1 MIYAGDQAIQ
11 LPVRDIYDTQIM
23 LASINAA
30 RDMYERGQKQMEDF
44 YKKYG
49 DFFSPISSD
58 MDWYDQNVTGRARDF
73 IQNLYNNGVDPLRSA
88 EGRALIQQFVN
99 SVPVGEVNKR
109 KQAAAAAQ
117 EYIKAR
123 GELEAK
129 GLWNPEYEQ
138 YLLGGRTLET
148 WDTARDGLWNRTSP
162 GQYKDLN
169 AATYQWFDKLDKSY
183 LRTEGGYDY
192 FGVDE
197 AAMNKVLAS
206 QIPGFINSGIGGF
219 HYEMAKR
226 QLQAEGNADP
236 SSDEITKRLMRN
248 IISADSEVLNETRTM
263 NPEYNKELDWKYAQ
277 KEMALKNYYD
287 MQLQGL
293 KNAGRTGGDGSTGS
307 GSTAGSGNGTLD
319 EGGHNWDAE
328 LYGSIISNLTGNRWH
343 WTELG
348 PEEFAQ
354 ANKMIRSN
362 ATTWAAGIPSS
373 YNSNQYKDAFVNH
386 FSIQVDPQSFIKRMP
401 RNMTDSPNQFI
412 PTSYDIQNLMS
423 LDDIVKRTEGF
434 NKKKAQQGI
443 TTKWIKDKIAEVGID
458 RVVFEVEGQ
467 VYGAPFKNAT
477 NITPRQVVTVKILTP
492 KDPKTGAQS
501 VEQEIKAG
509 IKIGPQS
516 LGVELGETPTS
527 GHFGLGGVPS
537 IFQNTSIVTPINQG
551 IKLNTIPN
559 IFGTPET
566 GFGNYKVSKL
576 YGDSSQG
583 VKYNG
588 ILY

>member
-58 MDWYDQNVTGRARDF
+58 MDWYDQNVTGKARDF

-99 SVPVGEVNKR
+99 SVPVSEVNKR

-226 QLQAEGNADP
+226 QLQAEGNTDP
-236 SSDEITKRLMRN
+236 SSQQITDRLIKN
-248 IISADSEVLNETRTM
+248 IRSANSEVLNETRTM
-263 NPEYNKELDWKYAQ
+263 NPEYKSNLEYKQQVALENLKHSHNLDLYGIRYGDRRDGNGLGGRKSDITSYGQTLLLRGIQNFSGSVDPGSNGLQIALDFGRQVKQSYGFSEMPLAYVSKFSMNDAESTGAFSARFHGETSRFKDVPAGGVNLVPTQDMPLLYTEREMTSATLGYPGYRIGHNRNRRIIDQNKEDITGNSVMIPTGKVYTAP
-277 KEMALKNYYD
+277 
-287 MQLQGL
+287 MQDGTYSQFVQVKVG
-293 KNAGRTGGDGSTGS
+293 TGEY
-307 GSTAGSGNGTLD
+307 NETL
-319 EGGHNWDAE
+319 WYKVAE
-328 LYGSIISNLTGNRWH
+328 TEPSPTIPTQFRYGSAAPWRNDTDDKV
-343 WTELG
+343 
-348 PEEFAQ
+348 FAPYGF
-354 ANKMIRSN
+354 SV
-362 ATTWAAGIPSS
+362 IPSQ
-373 YNSNQYKDAFVNH
+373 NTINK
-386 FSIQVDPQSFIKRMP
+386 FSIQ
-401 RNMTDSPNQFI
+401 
-412 PTSYDIQNLMS
+412 
-423 LDDIVKRTEGF
+423 
-434 NKKKAQQGI
+434 
-443 TTKWIKDKIAEVGID
+443 D
-458 RVVFEVEGQ
+458 RGL
-467 VYGAPFKNAT
+467 NA
-477 NITPRQVVTVKILTP
+477 
-492 KDPKTGAQS
+492 A
-501 VEQEIKAG
+501 A
-509 IKIGPQS
+509 
-516 LGVELGETPTS
+516 
-527 GHFGLGGVPS
+527 GLGADPMH
-537 IFQNTSIVTPINQG
+537 QG
-551 IKLNTIPN
+551 TGYILDN
-559 IFGTPET
+559 IEEP
-566 GFGNYKVSKL
+566 
-576 YGDSSQG
+576 
-583 VKYNG
+583 
-588 ILY
+588 

>member
-99 SVPVGEVNKR
+99 SVPVSEVNKR

-183 LRTEGGYDY
+183 LRTERGYDY

-226 QLQAEGNADP
+226 QLQAEGITDP
-236 SSDEITKRLMRN
+236 SVKDITDRLKRN
-248 IISADSEVLNETRTM
+248 IIAADSEVLNETRVM
-263 NPEYNKELDWKYAQ
+263 NEEAKQALEWKYDRMKINLQHQNALDLARQ
-277 KEMALKNYYD
+277 KGELLYD
-287 MQLQGL
+287 
-293 KNAGRTGGDGSTGS
+293 KDGNLIGPGS
-307 GSTAGSGNGTLD
+307 ETTTTRSFQSDIYN
-319 EGGHNWDAE
+319 
-328 LYGSIISNLTGNRWH
+328 SII
-343 WTELG
+343 
-348 PEEFAQ
+348 
-354 ANKMIRSN
+354 NKMIGAQSSGQTYDGRSAAFFASNLDETGNKEIKDRVFSQMSYLNNKFKNIDQRIN
-362 ATTWAAGIPSS
+362 AYLNYWSFRVTPEQVTTYLGRKPVTKFAGQDADNERLLGSGAFRVNADDVKSFKTARQLVSNTMGFGQSEIGM
-373 YNSNQYKDAFVNH
+373 SNQDKTYIEWMKENPTQFTA
-386 FSIQVDPQSFIKRMP
+386 IP
-401 RNMTDSPNQFI
+401 RT
-412 PTSYDIQNLMS
+412 L
-423 LDDIVKRTEGF
+423 G
-434 NKKKAQQGI
+434 
-443 TTKWIKDKIAEVGID
+443 
-458 RVVFEVEGQ
+458 
-467 VYGAPFKNAT
+467 YGAPFKQGIIEGYFAYDIYDAGGNKLT
-477 NITPRQVVTVKILTP
+477 TLYQSSGIRSLRQ
-492 KDPKTGAQS
+492 KDGYYFNR
-501 VEQEIKAG
+501 
-509 IKIGPQS
+509 PQ
-516 LGVELGETPTS
+516 TKY
-527 GHFGLGGVPS
+527 
-537 IFQNTSIVTPINQG
+537 VTPSLVFDPEISSYVDRNSARVDDAD
-551 IKLNTIPN
+551 KLK
-559 IFGTPET
+559 ET
-566 GFGNYKVSKL
+566 DVIAGNY
-576 YGDSSQG
+576 Y
-583 VKYNG
+583 
-588 ILY
+588 

>member
-99 SVPVGEVNKR
+99 SVPVSEVNKR

-236 SSDEITKRLMRN
+236 SSQQITDRLIKN
-248 IISADSEVLNETRTM
+248 IRSANSEVLNETRTM
-263 NPEYNKELDWKYAQ
+263 NEEAKRDLDWRYKQKEL
-277 KEMALKNYYD
+277 ALDHYYD
-287 MQLQGL
+287 MELQGL
-293 KNAGRTGGDGSTGS
+293 KNSVKINNGGGGTGTRTGQQNYMMDLFNMGISKSLTGS
-307 GSTAGSGNGTLD
+307 ATAYLQSPVDLSTISGDAIKFGYINRSGDWNDRKNAYLNKYQMSAGLGAGTFVAMLNGQHTR
-319 EGGHNWDAE
+319 N
-328 LYGSIISNLTGNRWH
+328 YSSMSNT
-343 WTELG
+343 
-348 PEEFAQ
+348 
-354 ANKMIRSN
+354 
-362 ATTWAAGIPSS
+362 
-373 YNSNQYKDAFVNH
+373 
-386 FSIQVDPQSFIKRMP
+386 
-401 RNMTDSPNQFI
+401 
-412 PTSYDIQNLMS
+412 
-423 LDDIVKRTEGF
+423 
-434 NKKKAQQGI
+434 
-443 TTKWIKDKIAEVGID
+443 
-458 RVVFEVEGQ
+458 
-467 VYGAPFKNAT
+467 VYGAEGDIEKRLYSEQSVIGNTLGFRYGGPNKYGTDRTKLREYGDNNILITPTEEVYTAPFKDGRVKQYVKVKVTGVKGTGNEQQTEDLGYYYYEIQKGAKNAYT
-477 NITPRQVVTVKILTP
+477 SST
-492 KDPKTGAQS
+492 TGSDGRRINVWSDRWNSAWDDS
-501 VEQEIKAG
+501 
-509 IKIGPQS
+509 
-516 LGVELGETPTS
+516 ELGRISEMNAGAHNYLTRE
-527 GHFGLGGVPS
+527 VRK
-537 IFQNTSIVTPINQG
+537 IN
-551 IKLNTIPN
+551 N
-559 IFGTPET
+559 I
-566 GFGNYKVSKL
+566 Y
-576 YGDSSQG
+576 Q
-583 VKYNG
+583 
-588 ILY
+588 